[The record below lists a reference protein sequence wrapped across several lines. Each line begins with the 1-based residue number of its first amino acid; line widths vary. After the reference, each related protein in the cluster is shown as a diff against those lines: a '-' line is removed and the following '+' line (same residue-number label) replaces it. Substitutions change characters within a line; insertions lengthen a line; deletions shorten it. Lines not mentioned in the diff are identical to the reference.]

1 MPAQNTLANLF
12 STLPNA
18 ELRNKHD
25 CLVIPSS
32 KLIIDTLNTM
42 KENNYV
48 GEFEVID
55 DKLGGK
61 VRIQLLGKINRC
73 GIVSPRFSVSKS
85 DYSLWE
91 RRFLPAVGI
100 GILLVSTSKGV
111 MTHVDAEKLNEGG
124 RLLGY
129 VY

>member
-1 MPAQNTLANLF
+1 
-12 STLPNA
+12 
-18 ELRNKHD
+18 
-25 CLVIPSS
+25 
-32 KLIIDTLNTM
+32 M
-42 KENNYV
+42 KWKSLKKNNYI

-61 VRIQLLGKINRC
+61 IRIQLLGKINKC
-73 GIVSPRFSVSKS
+73 GVVSPRFAVAKS

-100 GILLVSTSKGV
+100 GILVVSTSKGI
-111 MTHVDAEKLNEGG
+111 MTHTDAEKLNEGG

>member
-1 MPAQNTLANLF
+1 MFGYSIFQVNCWYSQYYEEILHIL
-12 STLPNA
+12 
-18 ELRNKHD
+18 K
-25 CLVIPSS
+25 
-32 KLIIDTLNTM
+32 K
-42 KENNYV
+42 NNYI

-61 VRIQLLGKINRC
+61 IRIQLLGKINKC
-73 GIVSPRFSVSKS
+73 GVVSPRFAVAKS

-100 GILLVSTSKGV
+100 GILVVSTSKGI
-111 MTHVDAEKLNEGG
+111 MTHTDAEKLNEGG

-129 VY
+129 VYWSQFLN

>member
-1 MPAQNTLANLF
+1 M
-12 STLPNA
+12 
-18 ELRNKHD
+18 
-25 CLVIPSS
+25 IPSS
-32 KLIIDTLNTM
+32 KLIVDTLRTM
-42 KENNYV
+42 KENNYI

-61 VRIQLLGKINRC
+61 VRVQLIGKINHC
-73 GIVSPRFSVSKS
+73 GIISPRFSVSKS
-85 DYSLWE
+85 NYSLWE

-100 GILLVSTSKGV
+100 GILIVSTPKGV
-111 MTHVDAEKLNEGG
+111 MTHINAEKISTGG